1 MRVFVLG
8 AALGVS
14 ACSTPAMIDTGRVGI
29 VTAEQMPEPTLA
41 DLSRGSRTHIVG
53 PFDRLSV
60 EVFGLPE
67 LSRQVQ
73 VDASG
78 SIALPIAGNLDVTGQ
93 TPAQL
98 EGLIEQRLQSG
109 YVRDPRVIVGVLETV
124 SQVVTVS
131 GQVRQAGMYPVAGP
145 MTLMRAI
152 ARAGGMTDFAASSHV
167 VLFRTVNGQQLAILH
182 DVRSIERGAY
192 TDPAIYPQDLVL
204 VGESQARR
212 LFPQLIQ
219 GAGLLLS
226 PVVTILNNSGN

>member
-1 MRVFVLG
+1 MKILVLG
-8 AALGVS
+8 AALGVT
-14 ACSTPAMIDTGRVGI
+14 ACSTPGMIDTGRVSI
-29 VTAEQMPEPTLA
+29 ITAEQAPEPTLA
-41 DLSRGSRTHIVG
+41 DLSRGARTHIVG

-60 EVFGLPE
+60 EVVGIPE

-78 SIALPIAGNLDVTGQ
+78 NIALPVAGNVDVTGQ
-93 TPAQL
+93 TPVQL
-98 EGLIEQRLQSG
+98 EQAIAQRLRQG
-109 YVRDPRVIVGVLETV
+109 YVRDPQVVVGVLETV

-131 GQVRQAGMYPVAGP
+131 GQVRQAGIYPVAGP

-152 ARAGGMTDFAASSHV
+152 ARAGGATDLAATNRV
-167 VLFRTVNGQQLAILH
+167 VLFRTVNGQQVAILH

-192 TDPAIYPQDLVL
+192 LDPPIYPQDLVV

-226 PVVTILNNSGN
+226 PLITILNNN